1 MESTTAMAGAHAT
14 MMIFSTGL
22 GTPTGNAVSPV
33 LKISSNTA
41 VAQRLPDMID
51 FDCGTII
58 RGETTPGEL
67 AEGLLELLIETA
79 SGRYQTRA
87 QRLGQE
93 DFLPWKRGVSL

>member
-1 MESTTAMAGAHAT
+1 MAGAHAT
-14 MMIFSTGL
+14 IMIFSTGL

-33 LKISSNTA
+33 IKISSNTA
-41 VAQRLPDMID
+41 IAKRLPDMID
-51 FDCGTII
+51 FDCGPII
-58 RGETTPGEL
+58 QGESTPGEL
-67 AEGLLELLIETA
+67 AEGLLELVVETA